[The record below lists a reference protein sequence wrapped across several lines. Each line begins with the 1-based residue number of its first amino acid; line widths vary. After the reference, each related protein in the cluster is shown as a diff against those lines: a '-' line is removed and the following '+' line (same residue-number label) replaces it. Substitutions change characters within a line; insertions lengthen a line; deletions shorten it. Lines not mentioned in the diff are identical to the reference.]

1 MQDLNSSILKER
13 IKRCPS
19 NDKEDILI
27 RYNFHK
33 ISSYSNTKST
43 GTVLHDISRA
53 DIENKNI
60 LIIEDIYDGGT
71 TMLEILNLLK
81 EYKAASY
88 KVVCLLH
95 KKNV

>member
-43 GTVLHDISRA
+43 GTVLHDIT
-53 DIENKNI
+53 K
-60 LIIEDIYDGGT
+60 EDI
-71 TMLEILNLLK
+71 
-81 EYKAASY
+81 
-88 KVVCLLH
+88 
-95 KKNV
+95 